1 MIRSVL
7 ISLSLLIASAFT
19 GCELLDEL
27 RTFNLNYSTEI
38 TVPST
43 TIIDIPL
50 SLPTPSVTTN
60 SSQQFQDQGV
70 ETDWIESVKLTGL
83 TLTIVSPQGED
94 FSFLEN
100 VSIYMDTDAES
111 EVLIADKIPVPANA
125 GNSIE
130 LDVKGADLYPYIS
143 QSSFSLRTSV
153 TTDETMTQN
162 IDFRADMVI
171 EVKATIPGGN

>member
-7 ISLSLLIASAFT
+7 LSISLLIASTFS
-19 GCELLDEL
+19 GCQLLDEL

-70 ETDWIESVKLTGL
+70 ETEWIESVKLIGL
-83 TLTIVSPQGED
+83 TLTIISPQGED

-171 EVKATIPGGN
+171 EVKATIPGGS